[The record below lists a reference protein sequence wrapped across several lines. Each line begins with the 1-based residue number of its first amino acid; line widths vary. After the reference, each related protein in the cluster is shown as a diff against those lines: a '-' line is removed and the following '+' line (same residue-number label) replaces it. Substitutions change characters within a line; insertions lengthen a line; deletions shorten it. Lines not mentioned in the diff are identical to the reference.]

1 MSKSRIASAV
11 DQYKSVGVRSG
22 VEGASA
28 HRLVQ
33 MLMEGALDKMA
44 IAKGQMERKEFEGK
58 GHYISWAIAIIN
70 GLRDSLDKQTGG
82 EIANNL
88 DGIYSYMVRR
98 LLEANRRND
107 TAIVAEVSSLLAEV
121 KSAWDAMPDHLK
133 HAVPPPTAKAAGG

>member
-1 MSKSRIASAV
+1 MAKSKIASAV

-33 MLMEGALDKMA
+33 MLMEGALDKIA
-44 IAKGQMERKEFEGK
+44 IAKGQIERKEFEGK

-70 GLRDSLDKQTGG
+70 GLRDSLDKQAGG

-88 DGIYSYMVRR
+88 DEVYRYMVRR

-107 TAIVAEVSSLLAEV
+107 AAMLTEVSSLLFEI

-133 HAVPPPTAKAAGG
+133 HAVPQPTAKAAGG